1 MIDNQI
7 IDNQIIDNQN
17 ISDIVKHDDKDE
29 IDSSNEQYYGM
40 ILSWIGCFFNTFH

>member
-1 MIDNQI
+1 M

-29 IDSSNEQYYGM
+29 IDSSNER
-40 ILSWIGCFFNTFH
+40 